1 MTLLD
6 TRRPVPGP
14 PPAPRA
20 LPEPAAS
27 TWRETRCAIGQ
38 RIIEAIGAEEF
49 VHDDPNGLL
58 RFRVGPHSALRM
70 MVVTYRADDTYTV
83 EMGLLERRTFAWTRE
98 CFRRDVTRADLA
110 AVVLEMAPRARR

>member
-1 MTLLD
+1 MTVID

-14 PPAPRA
+14 PPAPRP
-20 LPEPAAS
+20 LPDPAARN
-27 TWRETRCAIGQ
+27 WRKIRCGLGQ
-38 RIIEAIGAEEF
+38 SVIEAIGAQEF

-58 RFRVGPHSALRM
+58 RFRVGPTSALRL

-98 CFRRDVTRADLA
+98 CFRRDVAHDDLA
-110 AVVLEMAPRARR
+110 AVVLGMAPRVR